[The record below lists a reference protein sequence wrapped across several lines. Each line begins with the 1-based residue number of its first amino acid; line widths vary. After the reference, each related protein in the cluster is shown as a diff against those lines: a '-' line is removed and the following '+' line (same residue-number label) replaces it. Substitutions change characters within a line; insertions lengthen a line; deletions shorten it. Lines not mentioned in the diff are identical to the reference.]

1 MTSEHNQRGFLSLDM
16 AIGLLVFSVV
26 VTLAVVWQIRQMDAQ
41 DYRIAADQQRTVA
54 EAQAK
59 YLKDNFNVVLANAS
73 ATVPVQ
79 ITVPMLINTNY
90 LPAGY
95 SSTNNFGQTI
105 IGLARKP
112 NPNQLEVIVVTTGGQ
127 TIPEMGIRAIAENLG
142 GPGGFI
148 STINPNIVQGVRGG
162 WQVAL
167 SNYAVAPGPGHT
179 ASALFLMDG
188 TLAND
193 YLYRNAVPNHPELN
207 AMNTD
212 LGMGNHNINNAGS
225 ITASGN
231 VTANGDLTARNVT
244 ASANVNAATA
254 NVTGETYT
262 GGWFRTRGDT
272 GWYSEKW
279 GGGIYQNSPD
289 WVQVYNNKNFSTGGQ
304 LWGGKIT
311 STGKITA
318 YDRIATNEY
327 ISVGGLA
334 TEGAACSD
342 RTLIAKSATGLT
354 LSCQSGVWR
363 NSGGGKVLTG
373 FISHGQ
379 QIPLPSGSTASS
391 CTWSASDAA
400 NPHPASRPDYAG
412 GNYAYANSNR
422 IVSCGF
428 YDKGAFNVG
437 GICSFIIACN

>member
-1 MTSEHNQRGFLSLDM
+1 
-16 AIGLLVFSVV
+16 
-26 VTLAVVWQIRQMDAQ
+26 
-41 DYRIAADQQRTVA
+41 
-54 EAQAK
+54 
-59 YLKDNFNVVLANAS
+59 
-73 ATVPVQ
+73 
-79 ITVPMLINTNY
+79 
-90 LPAGY
+90 
-95 SSTNNFGQTI
+95 
-105 IGLARKP
+105 
-112 NPNQLEVIVVTTGGQ
+112 
-127 TIPEMGIRAIAENLG
+127 
-142 GPGGFI
+142 
-148 STINPNIVQGVRGG
+148 
-162 WQVAL
+162 
-167 SNYAVAPGPGHT
+167 
-179 ASALFLMDG
+179 MDG

-363 NSGGGKVLTG
+363 SSGGGGVTDLCNISAGGDVADDATCAAVCTG
-373 FISHGQ
+373 SAPGQWRSIGGWDMDKGGGAGRTSGKTPSPFYGTGNFIST
-379 QIPLPSGSTASS
+379 LCA
-391 CTWSASDAA
+391 
-400 NPHPASRPDYAG
+400 
-412 GNYAYANSNR
+412 
-422 IVSCGF
+422 
-428 YDKGAFNVG
+428 KFN
-437 GICSFIIACN
+437 

>member
-1 MTSEHNQRGFLSLDM
+1 MTSKNKQQGFLSLDM
-16 AIGLLVFSVV
+16 AIGLLVFGVV
-26 VTLAVVWQIRQMDAQ
+26 VTLAMVWQIKQMDAQ
-41 DYRIAADQQRTVA
+41 DYRIAADQQRTMS

-79 ITVPMLINTNY
+79 ITVPMLINSNY
-90 LPAGY
+90 LPAGF
-95 SSTNNFGQTI
+95 SSTNVF
-105 IGLARKP
+105 
-112 NPNQLEVIVVTTGGQ
+112 VIQ
-127 TIPEMGIRAIAENLG
+127 GI
-142 GPGGFI
+142 
-148 STINPNIVQGVRGG
+148 RGG

-167 SNYAVAPGPGHT
+167 SNYSITPGPGHT

-188 TLAND
+188 ALAND

-207 AMNTD
+207 TMNTD

-225 ITASGN
+225 ISASGN
-231 VTANGDLTARNVT
+231 VTTGADVTARNVT
-244 ASANVNAATA
+244 ATANVNAATA

-289 WVQVYNNKNFSTGGQ
+289 WVQVYNDKNFSTGGQ

-327 ISVGGLA
+327 VSVGGLA
-334 TEGAACSD
+334 TEGTACSD
-342 RTLIAKSATGLT
+342 RTLIAKSAVGII
-354 LSCQSGVWR
+354 LSCQKGVWTA
-363 NSGGGKVLTG
+363 NNGWEFKLIQGSCQAPYKGSLTCTLGDTSWKSCSLTG
-373 FISHGQ
+373 ALGVGDSEVGYIFRND
-379 QIPLPSGSTASS
+379 SGWFLNTSRLTWPGLFYWS
-391 CTWSASDAA
+391 C
-400 NPHPASRPDYAG
+400 
-412 GNYAYANSNR
+412 
-422 IVSCGF
+422 F
-428 YDKGAFNVG
+428 K
-437 GICSFIIACN
+437 

>member
-1 MTSEHNQRGFLSLDM
+1 MTSKNKQRGFLSLDM
-16 AIGLLVFSVV
+16 AIGLLVFGVV
-26 VTLAVVWQIRQMDAQ
+26 VTLAMVWQIKQMDGQ
-41 DYRIAADQQRTVA
+41 DYRIAADQQRTIS

-79 ITVPMLINTNY
+79 ITVPMLISTNY
-90 LPAGY
+90 LPAGF
-95 SSTNNFGQTI
+95 SSTNVFGQTI
-105 IGLARKP
+105 LGLARKP
-112 NPNQLEVIVVTTGGQ
+112 NPNQLEAIVVTTGGQ
-127 TIPEMGIRAIAENLG
+127 TLPEMGVRAIAENLG

-148 STINPNIVQGVRGG
+148 STTNPNVVQGIRGG

-167 SNYAVAPGPGHT
+167 SNYSIAPGPGHT

-188 TLAND
+188 ALAND

-207 AMNTD
+207 TMNTD

-225 ITASGN
+225 ISASGN
-231 VTANGDLTARNVT
+231 VTTGADVTARNVT
-244 ASANVNAATA
+244 ATANVNAATA

-289 WVQVYNNKNFSTGGQ
+289 WVQVYNDKNFSTGGQ

-311 STGKITA
+311 STGRITA
-318 YDRIATNEY
+318 YDRIATNEF

-334 TEGAACSD
+334 TEGSACSD
-342 RTLIAKSATGLT
+342 RTLIAKSAVGIV
-354 LSCQSGVWR
+354 LSCQNAVWKGV
-363 NSGGGKVLTG
+363 GGAGRWG
-373 FISHGQ
+373 
-379 QIPLPSGSTASS
+379 GSFWTA
-391 CTWSASDAA
+391 T
-400 NPHPASRPDYAG
+400 HTAG
-412 GNYAYANSNR
+412 GCPGPNPYTGSCSCPVGYKANNQFAVA
-422 IVSCGF
+422 IGGCNPCVSYSC
-428 YDKGAFNVG
+428 YKDE
-437 GICSFIIACN
+437 

>member
-1 MTSEHNQRGFLSLDM
+1 
-16 AIGLLVFSVV
+16 
-26 VTLAVVWQIRQMDAQ
+26 
-41 DYRIAADQQRTVA
+41 
-54 EAQAK
+54 
-59 YLKDNFNVVLANAS
+59 
-73 ATVPVQ
+73 
-79 ITVPMLINTNY
+79 
-90 LPAGY
+90 
-95 SSTNNFGQTI
+95 
-105 IGLARKP
+105 
-112 NPNQLEVIVVTTGGQ
+112 
-127 TIPEMGIRAIAENLG
+127 
-142 GPGGFI
+142 
-148 STINPNIVQGVRGG
+148 
-162 WQVAL
+162 
-167 SNYAVAPGPGHT
+167 
-179 ASALFLMDG
+179 
-188 TLAND
+188 
-193 YLYRNAVPNHPELN
+193 
-207 AMNTD
+207 MNTD